1 MGEELLVSREGI
13 GIVAAAAEP
22 LDVMKVGRE
31 EPGCMR
37 IYLHYQMFRNLD
49 DFALH
54 NTSSER
60 AALLLGSRP
69 KDQSWIRIEE
79 KIDLEAVNGEYPESV
94 WRTASEKASK
104 LFPGK
109 SVVGWFHSHPN
120 ASLALTEKEAEIQNK
135 YFVKAYQVIYISDP
149 VVGKRGFY
157 FRKNGKLQMSGGFN
171 IYGKPEKVSVLNER
185 EPSRPEEYMNERY
198 LERSVEKLQRMIKN
212 PAIRPIDYVIL
223 VIAAL
228 CLVMQLLRPAP
239 TVKVDQR
246 DIIANQSAMAE
257 RIEEVD
263 KHVKSLEG
271 ALEASGIIDRD
282 LKVEPAG
289 SDEKADDDSKAG
301 QSKSAESSG
310 RIAASG
316 DKIIIHTVKS
326 GETIS
331 SIAQKYYATS
341 DAKVC
346 RELGKFNKLPG
357 PGYDYIVPGD
367 KLKVPSRRKVGL

>member
-1 MGEELLVSREGI
+1 MGEELMVSKEGA

-22 LDVMKVGRE
+22 LDVMKVGKE
-31 EPGCMR
+31 EAGCLR
-37 IYLHYQMFRNLD
+37 IYLHYQMFRSLD
-49 DFALH
+49 DFARQ

-79 KIDLEAVNGEYPESV
+79 MVDLEVVGEDYPESA
-94 WRTASEKASK
+94 WRSASEKASK
-104 LFPGK
+104 LYPGK

-120 ASLALTEKEAEIQNK
+120 GSLALTDKEAEIHNK
-135 YFVKAYQVIYISDP
+135 YFPKAYQVIYISDP
-149 VVGKRGFY
+149 VVGKRIFH
-157 FRKNGKLQMSGGFN
+157 FRKNGKLQMSGGFS
-171 IYGKPEKVSVLNER
+171 IYGKPEKASALNER

-212 PAIRPIDYVIL
+212 PTVRPVDYVIL
-223 VIAAL
+223 VLAAL

-246 DIIANQSAMAE
+246 DIIANQSALAD
-257 RIEEVD
+257 RLEEVD
-263 KHVKSLEG
+263 KHLKSLEG
-271 ALEASGIIDRD
+271 SLEASGLIDKD

-289 SDEKADDDSKAG
+289 SEEKTEDG
-301 QSKSAESSG
+301 GKSVQTKPAESTG

-357 PGYDYIVPGD
+357 PGYDYIIPGD